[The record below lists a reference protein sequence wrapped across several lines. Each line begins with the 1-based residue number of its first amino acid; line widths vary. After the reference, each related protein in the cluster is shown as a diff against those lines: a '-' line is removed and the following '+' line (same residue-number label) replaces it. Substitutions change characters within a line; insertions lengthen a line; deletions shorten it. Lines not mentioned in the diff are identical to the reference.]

1 MGVIC
6 VAGKESLLLNEN
18 SIPGVSALGIN
29 KYALRLDVQA
39 SANLAIHSSIF
50 FIHYLNPLIS
60 STQNQDI
67 TSHTVNSVQ
76 ICLPDISLVCYN
88 KV

>member
-29 KYALRLDVQA
+29 KYALRLDVHA
-39 SANLAIHSSIF
+39 SANLAIHSSIHS
-50 FIHYLNPLIS
+50 FII
-60 STQNQDI
+60 
-67 TSHTVNSVQ
+67 
-76 ICLPDISLVCYN
+76 
-88 KV
+88 